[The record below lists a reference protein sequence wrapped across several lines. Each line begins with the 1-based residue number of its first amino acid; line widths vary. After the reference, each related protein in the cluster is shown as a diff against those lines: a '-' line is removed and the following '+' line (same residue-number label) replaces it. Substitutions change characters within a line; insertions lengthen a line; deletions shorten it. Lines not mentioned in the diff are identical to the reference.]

1 MLRHKTCLIFYST
14 SVSVDDIKRDGL
26 RTKRN
31 VPQEG
36 YIKKREDDYGI
47 IDDVTMSS
55 EKVTE
60 RSKKCPLL
68 GIFIITKRILM

>member
-1 MLRHKTCLIFYST
+1 MYHKKDTL
-14 SVSVDDIKRDGL
+14 
-26 RTKRN
+26 
-31 VPQEG
+31 
-36 YIKKREDDYGI
+36 KKREDDYGI